1 MNYPKKELLFFLY
14 TFCIAVHTATL
25 TISLPLIVSVLVITL
40 PSSKEHDIKPFS
52 NTQKETITFL
62 LWEIMR
68 HYGPPWHKSGWLNML
83 YFTMLLVSWKLTYLA
98 CQTQC
103 GGWYIWHM
111 GVSTAQQR
119 YNMLRWHICHTS
131 ALGTKRKTSKW
142 VQHIKRCRD
151 RDIRCTLYGGL
162 AGLELVSR
170 TSLTRDDPIFFSTL
184 TWGWRWQALSH
195 TLSSEALQPLF
206 WGPCG
211 VTEHSVSESSP
222 ETVKGGLTPL
232 LIHIS

>member
-25 TISLPLIVSVLVITL
+25 TTSLPLIVSVLVITL
-40 PSSKEHDIKPFS
+40 PSSKEHGIKPFS

-119 YNMLRWHICHTS
+119 YNLLRWHICHTS
-131 ALGTKRKTSKW
+131 ALGTKRRTSKW
-142 VQHIKRCRD
+142 VHHIKRCRD
-151 RDIRCTLYGGL
+151 RDIRCTL
-162 AGLELVSR
+162 
-170 TSLTRDDPIFFSTL
+170 
-184 TWGWRWQALSH
+184 
-195 TLSSEALQPLF
+195 
-206 WGPCG
+206 
-211 VTEHSVSESSP
+211 
-222 ETVKGGLTPL
+222 
-232 LIHIS
+232 

>member
-40 PSSKEHDIKPFS
+40 PSSKEHDIKSFS

-131 ALGTKRKTSKW
+131 ALGAKRRTSKW

-170 TSLTRDDPIFFSTL
+170 TSLTKRWSNFLFHTYMGLKMTSLEPYSFI
-184 TWGWRWQALSH
+184 WGITATILGSMWCHWTFR
-195 TLSSEALQPLF
+195 F
-206 WGPCG
+206 W
-211 VTEHSVSESSP
+211 V
-222 ETVKGGLTPL
+222 
-232 LIHIS
+232 